1 MKLKN
6 LSMSLACGALI
17 VSSLQSHAEFIR
29 STDANG
35 AGLHTATTYGFTE
48 AGLTGD
54 EVVTNQYAGV
64 IFAPNLHQSQQRCDS
79 FNSNM
84 TFPCLANFSGFV
96 AGVTTPWEM
105 IFSEVQSQA
114 GFHLITNSGNTT
126 LFEAYLGTNLVES
139 ISVATDLSSL
149 DNFYGFKG
157 ISFDRI
163 QVTTSGDAF
172 MLLDDLTFG
181 TKTPQEQITDLIIK
195 LDATVVTNGTFL
207 SGGLK
212 TSLTASLGGALDQLD
227 STVGSNVAAAHGKL
241 NAFIHKV
248 QAQSSK
254 QLPTTTANELID
266 SANAIIAQLQN
277 GQ

>member
-1 MKLKN
+1 MARADHFN
-6 LSMSLACGALI
+6 L
-17 VSSLQSHAEFIR
+17 
-29 STDANG
+29 
-35 AGLHTATTYGFTE
+35 
-48 AGLTGD
+48 
-54 EVVTNQYAGV
+54 
-64 IFAPNLHQSQQRCDS
+64 QR
-79 FNSNM
+79 
-84 TFPCLANFSGFV
+84 P
-96 AGVTTPWEM
+96 
-105 IFSEVQSQA
+105 
-114 GFHLITNSGNTT
+114 
-126 LFEAYLGTNLVES
+126 Y
-139 ISVATDLSSL
+139 
-149 DNFYGFKG
+149 
-157 ISFDRI
+157 
-163 QVTTSGDAF
+163 
-172 MLLDDLTFG
+172 LLDCIQHKPTVRFHDDI
-181 TKTPQEQITDLIIK
+181 KIIAKRIVKITDLIIK